1 LPERTK
7 PRANNTSRLAFLL
20 ALSLIPTAFALD
32 DRTVSSPDGR
42 IAFRVFVAP
51 QEPGGL
57 SRLAYQVLVQG
68 KLVID
73 TSYLGLDIENQ
84 EPLLGENDGLLSS
97 KTDSAAGDF
106 RSLTADYMQNGSIGR
121 RITVEARVYND
132 GVAFRYVLPRQ
143 TPLEELLL
151 ADEVTEFRFPQKV
164 ETSARVPL
172 PLILPQPGSGWIA
185 ITEVRSGA
193 YPPASLAHL
202 DAHALVTRLALRP
215 GTPSLALDGTTPMT
229 GPWRVLIFGADKE
242 RLMQSSI
249 LHSLNR

>member
-1 LPERTK
+1 VVSGKT
-7 PRANNTSRLAFLL
+7 ASRLAFLL
-20 ALSLIPTAFALD
+20 ALSLVPAAFALD
-32 DRTVSSPDGR
+32 GRTAASPDGR
-42 IAFRVFVAP
+42 IAFRIFVAP

-68 KLVID
+68 KLVVE

-97 KTDSAAGDF
+97 KADSAGDY
-106 RSLTADYMQNGSIGR
+106 RSLTAEYMQNGSIGR
-121 RITVEARVYND
+121 RINVEIRVYND
-132 GVAFRYVLPRQ
+132 GVAFRYILPRQ
-143 TPLEELLL
+143 TPLYELLI

-164 ETSARVPL
+164 ETPARVPL

-185 ITEVRSGA
+185 ITEVRSGV

-202 DAHALVTRLALRP
+202 DANALVTRLALRP
-215 GTPSLALDGTTPMT
+215 GTPSLALEGTTPLT
-229 GPWRVLIFGADKE
+229 GPWRVLIFGADKD
-242 RLMQSSI
+242 RLMQSNI